1 MKLTIHKK
9 VVFLMQYFHLS
20 FIYRVKDVIH
30 HYDSSL
36 EK

>member
-1 MKLTIHKK
+1 MLTIHKK
-9 VVFLMQYFHLS
+9 VVFLMQYFQLF

-30 HYDSSL
+30 RYEFSL